1 LLTRRKRVSSF
12 RNGGPGLTKYPCR
25 SIPIAHVH
33 PETAMPSLGS
43 REASA
48 ARKTS
53 AVGCERIASCLATL
67 FIHAFVALVVTIAT
81 ATMASAQ
88 AVSAST
94 PQGSITV
101 FAAASL
107 QDALNGAAKNFTA
120 TSGIAV
126 KFSFDASSTLARQIE
141 AGAPADLFA
150 SADLDWME
158 YLAKRNLIVPQS
170 RVNLL
175 GNRLVVIAPKDAPFA
190 ALALDAAS
198 IEAALGAG
206 RLATGAVETV
216 PAGRYAKAALKKL
229 GLWAPLQG
237 RIAPAENVRAAL
249 AYVAR
254 GEAPLGIVYATDA
267 AAEPKVKIVASFP
280 PDSYPPIVYPF
291 AVVAGAKGEGAARF
305 LAFLQ
310 SPDARRS
317 FAAQGFSPPE

>member
-1 LLTRRKRVSSF
+1 LLARRKRVFSF
-12 RNGGPGLTKYPCR
+12 RNGGPGLTKHPCAIGSDR
-25 SIPIAHVH
+25 AHVH
-33 PETAMPSLGS
+33 LGIAMQSLRS

-48 ARKTS
+48 AGKSS
-53 AVGCERIASCLATL
+53 AGCERIARCLATL
-67 FIHAFVALVVTIAT
+67 FTAAFVALVVTLAT
-81 ATMASAQ
+81 VTMASAQ
-88 AVSAST
+88 ALST
-94 PQGSITV
+94 SVPRGGITV

-107 QDALNGAAKNFTA
+107 QDALDGAAKDFTA
-120 TSGIAV
+120 ASGIAV
-126 KFSFDASSTLARQIE
+126 KISFDASSTLARQIE

-150 SADLDWME
+150 SADLDWMD
-158 YLAKRNLIVPQS
+158 YLANRNLIVPQS

-190 ALALDAAS
+190 ALALDAPS

-206 RLATGAVETV
+206 RMATGAVETV
-216 PAGRYAKAALKKL
+216 PAGRYAKAALEKL

-254 GEAPLGIVYATDA
+254 GETPLGIVYATDA

-280 PDSYPPIVYPF
+280 PGSYPPIVYPF

-310 SPDARRS
+310 GPDARRS
-317 FAAQGFSPPE
+317 FVAQGFSIAE

>member
-1 LLTRRKRVSSF
+1 
-12 RNGGPGLTKYPCR
+12 
-25 SIPIAHVH
+25 
-33 PETAMPSLGS
+33 
-43 REASA
+43 
-48 ARKTS
+48 
-53 AVGCERIASCLATL
+53 
-67 FIHAFVALVVTIAT
+67 
-81 ATMASAQ
+81 MASAQ

-190 ALALDAAS
+190 
-198 IEAALGAG
+198 
-206 RLATGAVETV
+206 
-216 PAGRYAKAALKKL
+216 
-229 GLWAPLQG
+229 
-237 RIAPAENVRAAL
+237 
-249 AYVAR
+249 
-254 GEAPLGIVYATDA
+254 
-267 AAEPKVKIVASFP
+267 
-280 PDSYPPIVYPF
+280 
-291 AVVAGAKGEGAARF
+291 
-305 LAFLQ
+305 
-310 SPDARRS
+310 
-317 FAAQGFSPPE
+317 

>member
-1 LLTRRKRVSSF
+1 MQRLR
-12 RNGGPGLTKYPCR
+12 P
-25 SIPIAHVH
+25 
-33 PETAMPSLGS
+33 

-48 ARKTS
+48 AGKTS
-53 AVGCERIASCLATL
+53 AGCERIARCLATL
-67 FIHAFVALVVTIAT
+67 FTAAFSALVVTLAT
-81 ATMASAQ
+81 AAMASAQ
-88 AVSAST
+88 ALST
-94 PQGSITV
+94 GAPRGAITV

-107 QDALNGAAKNFTA
+107 QDALDGAAKDFTA
-120 TSGIAV
+120 ASGITV
-126 KFSFDASSTLARQIE
+126 KISFEASSTLARQIE

-150 SADLDWME
+150 SADLDWMD
-158 YLAKRNLIVPQS
+158 YLANRHLIVPQS

-190 ALALDAAS
+190 TLALDARS
-198 IEAALGAG
+198 IEAALGDG

-216 PAGRYAKAALKKL
+216 PAGRYAKAALEKL
-229 GLWAPLQG
+229 GLWASLQT

-267 AAEPKVKIVASFP
+267 AAEPKVKVVASFP
-280 PDSYPPIVYPF
+280 PGSYPAIVYPF
-291 AVVAGAKGEGAARF
+291 ALVDGVKGDDAARF

-317 FAAQGFSPPE
+317 FAAQGFSLPE

>member
-1 LLTRRKRVSSF
+1 
-12 RNGGPGLTKYPCR
+12 
-25 SIPIAHVH
+25 
-33 PETAMPSLGS
+33 MQSLQLS
-43 REASA
+43 AASA
-48 ARKTS
+48 ARKT
-53 AVGCERIASCLATL
+53 GLSCVRGARRLATT
-67 FIHAFVALVVTIAT
+67 FFHVFVALLVVTPT
-81 ATMASAQ
+81 VASAQ
-88 AVSAST
+88 ALPAKA
-94 PQGSITV
+94 QGSITV

-107 QDALNGAAKNFTA
+107 QDALNGAAKDFTA

-158 YLAKRNLIVPQS
+158 YLANRNLIVPQS

-175 GNRLVVIAPKDAPFA
+175 GNRLVVIAPKDAPLTT
-190 ALALDAAS
+190 LALDAPS
-198 IEAALGAG
+198 FEAALGAG

-216 PAGRYAKAALKKL
+216 PAGRYAKAALEKL
-229 GLWAPLQG
+229 GLWPSLQS
-237 RIAPAENVRAAL
+237 RIAPAENARAAL

-291 AVVAGAKGEGAARF
+291 ALVAVTKRDGAARF

-317 FAAQGFSPPE
+317 FAARGFSLPQ